1 MAFSATPVMKMV
13 PWNNKKETTDQ
24 SCFDEC
30 LQTYSIRRAEYG
42 DTLPTTP
49 PVSRADVA
57 SQKSDHT
64 NQQWEVEVAGA
75 FLEDAGDDYGPLV
88 RDRRL
93 TWPERG
99 LETYYKGRRR
109 LADAHG
115 PP

>member
-1 MAFSATPVMKMV
+1 MGACQKGQGRLADA
-13 PWNNKKETTDQ
+13 N
-24 SCFDEC
+24 
-30 LQTYSIRRAEYG
+30 G
-42 DTLPTTP
+42 P

-99 LETYYKGRRR
+99 LLTYYKGSRR

-115 PP
+115 PPWPLAEAASQKSDSTNQQL